1 MLYEPGPSTT
11 RSTPVL
17 VGMIVA
23 AALPVVVGSTA
34 GVDTMVVATAA
45 DRPSLGALPPQAA
58 NVATPNTMNNN
69 GIIRPP
75 HEVHQRHRREAS
87 GKLLADRDH
96 GDIWGST
103 PPVHMAHGES
113 RGLTGR
119 GRPSDHQLI

>member
-23 AALPVVVGSTA
+23 AALPVVVGSTV

-45 DRPSLGALPPQAA
+45 DGPSLGALPPQAA

-75 HEVHQRHRREAS
+75 TRYASATGARPAGNYLPTATMGISGAALHRCTWRTARAE
-87 GKLLADRDH
+87 G
-96 GDIWGST
+96 
-103 PPVHMAHGES
+103 
-113 RGLTGR
+113 
-119 GRPSDHQLI
+119 